1 MSQFPVSGH
10 ATHTWPNGMQYTGNW
25 EQSLPQGQGVFVW
38 PNGDKYT
45 GSSQDGLPHGQGKM
59 EYSNGDIHK
68 GAFLCGKKEGRG
80 VMRLANGEMFEGN
93 WRNDKF
99 DVVDAIEAA
108 EAKAAAEAA
117 AAEFKAAAAEAL
129 AADST
134 VHSGSASQLIFILAF
149 RSLFPRATLTLR
161 RCHATFSIPTPV
173 IKAGTLSLFPLAS
186 TLATV
191 AARTKLFPGLSTPN
205 MPLMKRARP
214 FLLWAAH
221 AELSASTLDAST
233 PWQFRSLPTS
243 PEFPKPFLR
252 LKTLPLGTRLCI
264 GCRFDC
270 L

>member
-1 MSQFPVSGH
+1 V
-10 ATHTWPNGMQYTGNW
+10 Y
-25 EQSLPQGQGVFVW
+25 VW

-45 GSSQDGLPHGQGKM
+45 GDSQDGLPHGQGEM
-59 EYSNGDIHK
+59 EYSNGAIHK

-80 VMRLANGEMFEGN
+80 VTRLANGETFEGN

-117 AAEFKAAAAEAL
+117 AAEFKAAAEAAAAEAL

-134 VHSGSASQLIFILAF
+134 VHSVTASQLIFILVF
-149 RSLFPRATLTLR
+149 WSLLPHATLTLR
-161 RCHATFSIPTPV
+161 RCHATFSILTPV
-173 IKAGTLSLFPLAS
+173 IKAGTLSLSPLAS

-191 AARTKLFPGLSTPN
+191 AARTKLFPGLSTLN

-221 AELSASTLDAST
+221 AELSVSTLDAST
-233 PWQFRSLPTS
+233 PWQCQSTPTS
-243 PEFPKPFLR
+243 SDPPKPFLR
-252 LKTLPLGTRLCI
+252 LKMLPLGTRLCI